1 MKTTIERSAFLK
13 ALNHVQSVVERR
25 NTIPIL
31 SNVLLEAEN
40 GVVTL
45 TATDLEIEVRERVE
59 AEIAQPGAITAP
71 AHMLYDIVRKL
82 PDGGQIELTKDENA
96 ERLTLVSGKSSF
108 LLQTLPREDFPAM
121 ARDEMPVAFA
131 LSGAELRRLIEKT
144 RFAIS
149 IEETRYYL
157 NGIYLHAL
165 EEDGAALLRA
175 VATDGHRLARVQI
188 TQPVGA
194 TDMPAIIIP
203 RKTVGEVHKLL
214 EEAEGEVSVQVS
226 DTKINF
232 AFDNIVLTSKLIDG
246 KFPDYTRVI
255 PVDNDKVL
263 GVDAK
268 TFAQSV
274 DRVSAISSEKSRA
287 VKLSLDTDSL
297 GLSVSN
303 PDSGNASDEISV
315 SYQAEPLEIGF
326 NARYLMDIT
335 SQLDG
340 ELATFELSN
349 SGAPTIVRDGEDTQ
363 ALYVLMPMRV

>member
-59 AEIAQPGAITAP
+59 AEISQAGAITAP

-82 PDGGQIELTKDENA
+82 PDGGQIELAKDENA

-131 LSGAELRRLIEKT
+131 LSGTDLRRLIEKT

-149 IEETRYYL
+149 VEETRYYL

-194 TDMPAIIIP
+194 AEMPAIIIP
-203 RKTVGEVHKLL
+203 RKTVGEVQKLL

-226 DTKINF
+226 DTKISF

-303 PDSGNASDEISV
+303 PDSGNANDEISV

-340 ELATFELSN
+340 EMATFELSN
-349 SGAPTIVRDGEDTQ
+349 SGAPTIVRDGEDTH

>member
-59 AEIAQPGAITAP
+59 AEIGQPGAITAP

-82 PDGGQIELTKDENA
+82 PDGGQIELAKDENA

-157 NGIYLHAL
+157 TGIYLHAL
-165 EEDGAALLRA
+165 EEDGVALLRA
-175 VATDGHRLARVQI
+175 VATDGHRLARVQT

-194 TDMPAIIIP
+194 SDMPAIIIP

-214 EEAEGEVSVQVS
+214 EEAEGEVSVQ
-226 DTKINF
+226 
-232 AFDNIVLTSKLIDG
+232 
-246 KFPDYTRVI
+246 
-255 PVDNDKVL
+255 
-263 GVDAK
+263 
-268 TFAQSV
+268 
-274 DRVSAISSEKSRA
+274 
-287 VKLSLDTDSL
+287 
-297 GLSVSN
+297 
-303 PDSGNASDEISV
+303 AS
-315 SYQAEPLEIGF
+315 
-326 NARYLMDIT
+326 
-335 SQLDG
+335 
-340 ELATFELSN
+340 
-349 SGAPTIVRDGEDTQ
+349 
-363 ALYVLMPMRV
+363 